1 MSGTQPGGP
10 CLQGREILRCAAR
23 KQAAVLQA
31 EPLHDI
37 LRQPP
42 LQQALGL
49 SEPIDLLFHRA
60 AAGGFVHW

>member
-1 MSGTQPGGP
+1 
-10 CLQGREILRCAAR
+10 
-23 KQAAVLQA
+23 
-31 EPLHDI
+31 
-37 LRQPP
+37 